1 MKTKNKKSA
10 FIILF
15 LLPSVLLFGI
25 IYAYPLVNIFITS
38 FQKWNYKNIT
48 NPTFLGFSHMFDNYI
63 RLFTKDYYFMTALIN
78 SLKWM
83 ALALIIQVPLAIIV
97 ALVLSNKPRGWKF
110 TRNAF
115 IIPNIISSA
124 AIGLIFLNLYDPAR
138 GAITEI
144 VKFFNP
150 SSNINILA
158 NEKMA
163 FWGVSFSFVLFA
175 GTSALL
181 LLAQIFAIPKP
192 LFESAKIDGAN
203 QLQTIIYIT
212 LPLVKNAIGTIS
224 ILAANYGL
232 LIYNEIALITAGGP
246 DRATYS
252 ISFFIERTALG
263 SSKLNFALAN
273 TAGVIQ
279 LILGLILV
287 GLITK
292 VFNTGKS
299 YND

>member
-1 MKTKNKKSA
+1 MKTKNKKTM

-15 LLPSVLLFGI
+15 LLPSVILFGI
-25 IYAYPLVNIFITS
+25 IYGYPLLSIFITS
-38 FQKWNYKNIT
+38 FQKWNFKNIT
-48 NPTFLGFSHMFDNYI
+48 HPTFLGFNHLFDNYI
-63 RLFTKDYYFMTALIN
+63 RLFTKDYYFLTALIN

-83 ALALIIQVPLAIIV
+83 VLALIIQVPLAVIV

-110 TRNAF
+110 TRNVF
-115 IIPNIISSA
+115 VIPNIISSA
-124 AIGLIFLNLYDPAR
+124 AIGLIFMNLYDPSR
-138 GAITEI
+138 GAIKEI
-144 VKFFNP
+144 VKLFNP
-150 SSNINILA
+150 NTNINILA

-163 FWGVSFSFVLFA
+163 FWGVTFSFILFA

-181 LLAQIFAIPKP
+181 VMAQIFAIPKP
-192 LFESAKIDGAN
+192 LFESAEIDGAT
-203 QLQTIIYIT
+203 QMQTIKHIT
-212 LPLVKNAIGTIS
+212 LPLIKNTIGTVA

-232 LIYNEIALITAGGP
+232 LIYNEIAFITSGGP

-252 ISFFIERTALG
+252 ISLYIEQTALG

-279 LILGLILV
+279 LIIGLVLV
-287 GLITK
+287 GLLTK

-299 YND
+299 YED